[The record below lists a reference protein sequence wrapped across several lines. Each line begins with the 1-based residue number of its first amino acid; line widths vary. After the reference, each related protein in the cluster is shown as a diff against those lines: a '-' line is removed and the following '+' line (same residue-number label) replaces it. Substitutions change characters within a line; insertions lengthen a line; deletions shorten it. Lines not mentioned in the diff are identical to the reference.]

1 MPSLVK
7 YGKWQISPLPQT
19 KFGAPHPP
27 KCGLIDIPGIYTL
40 FNA

>member
-1 MPSLVK
+1 MLSLVESR
-7 YGKWQISPLPQT
+7 KWQILTPVAGKIWGLL
-19 KFGAPHPP
+19 PP

>member
-7 YGKWQISPLPQT
+7 YVNGRFSPLQQT
-19 KFGAPHPP
+19 RFGARHPP
-27 KCGLIDIPGIYTL
+27 NCGLIDIPGTYTL